1 VSTNSLVDG
10 WPGAP
15 AVVVVKLDGGVI
27 HRVAQAG
34 DLEDVR
40 PWASVSKMAVSLAFG
55 VESDW
60 DLHAFDEPAGPHGAT
75 IANLLSHS
83 SGLGLEEGDAVVDVA
98 VKRIYS
104 NYGVDLATQAI
115 LGEHSA
121 ESWLERR
128 LFTPFGMSTT
138 RLEGRPS
145 SGVVGSTN
153 DLVRMAVAWLRPD
166 AISRETR
173 NYLIAPYAPQLSGIV
188 PGFGRFT
195 PCPWGLGPEVQG
207 EKHHWMGDWPSAS
220 FGHFGQSG
228 SLFLLNADEQI
239 AVVATSTE
247 PFGAWAV
254 KLWPEWTSAMR
265 QLALA

>member
-15 AVVVVKLDGGVI
+15 AAVVLKLDGGVV
-27 HRVAQAG
+27 HRVAQVG
-34 DLEDVR
+34 DLDDVR

-55 VESDW
+55 IESDW
-60 DLHAFDEPAGPHGAT
+60 DLHKFDEPAGPRGAT

-98 VKRIYS
+98 TKRIYS
-104 NYGVDLATQAI
+104 NYGVDLATHAI

-121 ESWLERR
+121 QSWLAQR
-128 LFTPFGMSTT
+128 LFTPFGMNAT

-166 AISRETR
+166 AISKETR

-188 PGFGRFT
+188 PVSDDSHPVRGDSDPKSRGETSLDGGLAGRQFRA
-195 PCPWGLGPEVQG
+195 LRAER
-207 EKHHWMGDWPSAS
+207 
-220 FGHFGQSG
+220 
-228 SLFLLNADEQI
+228 I
-239 AVVATSTE
+239 AVLTQC
-247 PFGAWAV
+247 
-254 KLWPEWTSAMR
+254 R
-265 QLALA
+265 